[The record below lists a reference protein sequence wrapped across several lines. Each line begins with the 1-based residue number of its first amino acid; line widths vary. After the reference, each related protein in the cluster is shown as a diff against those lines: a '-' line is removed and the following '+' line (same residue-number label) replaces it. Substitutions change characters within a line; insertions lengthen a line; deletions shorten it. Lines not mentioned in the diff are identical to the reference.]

1 MKRILTIMLILSA
14 TLAFGQQQIKG
25 VVTAEEDGLPLPGVS
40 ILIKGTTTGT
50 TTDLDGNF
58 SLQASQGDVLSFSYI
73 GYVTREVPVEGQT
86 NFNIALETDLDQ
98 LEEVVVI
105 GYGEQKKVNLTGAVE
120 TIGSKELVKQPVFQ
134 TSQALVGLSPGLT
147 AIQSSGQPGG
157 DQATLRI
164 RGVGSLE
171 ASNDPLILIDGV
183 AGDINGIDPND
194 IESISVLKDA
204 AAAAIYGSR
213 ASNGVILVT
222 TRRGKSGDFTVNY
235 NNYLGIQKIA
245 DVPDYVGALDF
256 LRITNTDQAV
266 IDNYAANMAS
276 NPDLYPDTD
285 WLDLLFSEN
294 GFQQYHNVSVTGG
307 TEKSRVLA
315 SLSYTDQGA
324 NVVNYTFKRYNGRF
338 NSDFKFTD
346 KVDMNFD
353 VNFRKELTAE
363 PSAGLS
369 EIFRQA
375 YRIDP
380 TQVAIH
386 SDGSWGDGWG
396 GQNPIAAAHDGGQNK
411 TEDNYFRGLFKVNY
425 RPVKGLTLSMMYSP
439 EYRDQFRKNF
449 LKSYTTYID
458 WDAKTTRVYPN
469 RNRLGEANLRWF
481 EDNFNAIASY
491 TKTLADHDFSVLG
504 GYEFIKT
511 KYTSFGA
518 SRYDFIM
525 QQYQELD
532 AGSAESAL
540 NNGSSTHSGLSSVF
554 GRFSYAF
561 KGKYLFEANVRRDAS
576 SRFAPENRVSVFP
589 SFSAGWRISDETF
602 FSGVS
607 FMNNLKL
614 RASWGQLGNQQIG
627 SDFPYAS
634 TIALGGSNFIFDGVM
649 STGATQNV
657 LANRNIKWEV
667 TETSN
672 IGIDAGFFS
681 NKLTFSADYYIRN
694 TKDILLELPIPAVV
708 GLQPSIQN
716 AGSMENKGW
725 DLTLG
730 WQETRGEFSYSVKLN
745 ASDVQNKVTD
755 LAGVGPIISDN
766 SIIEVGSP
774 MGSIYGYETQGLFQS
789 EDEINE
795 APAQFGSLQ
804 PGNIRYRDQLT
815 VDTDGDGIAD
825 AADGVINADDR
836 VILGNPFPRLTY
848 ALNLSAEYKGF
859 DLSIA
864 FQGVGKRDVF
874 LQGDVAWALFN
885 AGKVQKWHVEETWT
899 PERTDAKY
907 PVLIA
912 TSAGSNDARAS
923 STWIFN
929 AAYLSLRNVTLGYTL
944 PQPVLDN
951 IHLRNLRV
959 FFAGQNLFNFN
970 KLPDGMNP
978 LTPNGSSGAMY
989 PIVTSYT
996 MGVNATF

>member
-1 MKRILTIMLILSA
+1 MKRILTIILMLWS
-14 TLAFGQQQIKG
+14 TFTFGQQQISG
-25 VVTAEEDGLPLPGVS
+25 VVTAQEDGLPLPGVS
-40 ILIKGTTTGT
+40 ILIKGTNTGT
-50 TTDLDGNF
+50 TTDLDGKF
-58 SLQASQGDVLSFSYI
+58 TIQASANDILSFSYI
-73 GYVTREVPVEGQT
+73 GYVTREVTVENQS
-86 NFNIALETDLDQ
+86 NIQISLETDLDQ

-105 GYGEQKKVNLTGAVE
+105 GYGEQKKINLTGAVE
-120 TIGSKELVKQPVFQ
+120 TISSKELSKQPVFQ

-147 AIQSSGQPGG
+147 AIQSSSQPGN

-171 ASNDPLILIDGV
+171 ASNDPLILIDGI
-183 AGDINGIDPND
+183 AGDINGIDPNE

-213 ASNGVILVT
+213 ASNGVIIVT
-222 TRRGKSGDFTVNY
+222 TRRGKSGEFTVNY
-235 NNYLGIQKIA
+235 NNYLGIQKIS
-245 DVPDYVGALDF
+245 DVPEYVGALDF
-256 LRITNTDQAV
+256 LRITNTDQSI
-266 IDNYAANMAS
+266 IDNYAANMD

-285 WLDLLFSEN
+285 WLDLLFTES
-294 GFQQYHNVSVTGG
+294 GFQQYHNVSVNGG
-307 TEKSRVLA
+307 TEKSRILA
-315 SLSYTDQGA
+315 SVSYTDQGA
-324 NVVNYTFKRYNGRF
+324 NVVNYNFKRYNGRF
-338 NSDFKFTD
+338 NSDFKFND
-346 KVDMNFD
+346 KIDMNFD
-353 VNFRKELTAE
+353 LNFRKELTAE

-380 TQVAIH
+380 TQKAIH

-396 GQNPIAAAHDGGQNK
+396 GQNPIAAAQDGGQNK
-411 TEDNYFRGLFKVNY
+411 DEDNYFRGRFKLNY
-425 RPVKGLTLSMMYSP
+425 RPVNGLTLSMMYSP
-439 EYRDQFRKNF
+439 EYRDLFRKNY

-458 WDAKTTRVYPN
+458 WEAKTTRTYPN
-469 RNRLGEANLRWF
+469 RNRLGQANQRWF
-481 EDNFNAIASY
+481 EDNFNALVSY
-491 TKTLADHDFSVLG
+491 TKLLGEHDFAVLG
-504 GYEFIKT
+504 GYEFIKS
-511 KYTSFGA
+511 KYSTFGA
-518 SRYDFIM
+518 SRNDFII
-525 QQYQELD
+525 QRYEELN
-532 AGSAESAL
+532 AGSGESAL

-589 SFSAGWRISDETF
+589 SFSAGWRISDEGF

-607 FMNNLKL
+607 FINNLKL

-634 TIALGGSNFIFDGVM
+634 NIALGGSNYIFDGVLA
-649 STGATQNV
+649 TGATQNV

-672 IGIDAGFFS
+672 IGLDAGFFS
-681 NKLTFSADYYIRN
+681 NKLTLSADYYVRK

-708 GLQPSIQN
+708 GLEPSIQN
-716 AGSMENKGW
+716 AGSMDNKGW
-725 DLTLG
+725 DLSLG
-730 WQETRGEFSYSVKLN
+730 WQETRGEFSYNIRLN
-745 ASDVQNKVTD
+745 ASDVQNEVTD
-755 LAGVGPIISDN
+755 LAGVGPIINGN

-774 MGSIYGYETQGLFQS
+774 MGSIFGYETQGLFQS
-789 EDEINE
+789 EAEIKE

-804 PGNIRYRDQLT
+804 PGNIRYRDQIT
-815 VDTDGDGIAD
+815 VDTNGDGIPD
-825 AADGVINADDR
+825 AADGIINADDR

-859 DLSIA
+859 DLAIA

-899 PERTDAKY
+899 PERTDAQY

-912 TSAGSNDARAS
+912 TSSGSNDARAS

-929 AAYLSLRNVTLGYTL
+929 AAYLSLRNVTLGYSL
-944 PQPVLDN
+944 PQPILNN

-978 LTPNGSSGAMY
+978 LTPNGSSGALY